1 MSDTKKIIYD
11 EWKETISLELSK
23 KEYQAD
29 LQKAITEGP
38 SEYREGVERS
48 EKELES
54 ENMTVEQEVAM
65 KDRVNRRMVTESP
78 GLMEHKL
85 KNDSGKLVPDF
96 DAHEREKRKKEF
108 AKW

>member
-1 MSDTKKIIYD
+1 MSDTEKIVYD
-11 EWKETISLELSK
+11 EWKKTISLELSK

-38 SEYREGVERS
+38 SEYRESVERS
-48 EKELES
+48 EREREAEEMS
-54 ENMTVEQEVAM
+54 VEQQTAL
-65 KDRVNRRMVTESP
+65 KDTVNRRMMTESP

-85 KNDSGKLVPDF
+85 KNDGGKLVPDF

>member
-1 MSDTKKIIYD
+1 MQKIVYE
-11 EWKETISLELSK
+11 EWKETISSELSK

-48 EKELES
+48 EREIES
-54 ENMTVEQEVAM
+54 EQMNLEEEAAL
-65 KDRVNRRMVTESP
+65 KDRVNRRMMTESP

-85 KNDSGKLVPDF
+85 KNVGGKLVPDF
-96 DAHEREKRKKEF
+96 NAHEREKRKKEF
-108 AKW
+108 IKW

>member
-1 MSDTKKIIYD
+1 LSDTEKIIYD

-38 SEYREGVERS
+38 SEYRESVERS
-48 EKELES
+48 ERGLEA
-54 ENMTVEQEVAM
+54 EEMNVEEEKAM
-65 KDRVNRRMVTESP
+65 KERVNRRMMTESP

-85 KNDSGKLVPDF
+85 KNDGGKLVPDF
-96 DAHEREKRKKEF
+96 DAHARAKRKKEF